1 VWSLIRGKFAKS
13 IDVIIS
19 LSSSEVAHSSRA
31 DHSSCSRI
39 MFGIR
44 AGVYHEF
51 GHSYILVEGIRACE
65 IIEDRLCVNLYAER
79 LFEAECEAGS

>member
-1 VWSLIRGKFAKS
+1 
-13 IDVIIS
+13 
-19 LSSSEVAHSSRA
+19 
-31 DHSSCSRI
+31 